1 MSTRNFEGIASESQ
15 PDAGP
20 RVCVSLGIELCRRSV
35 GGAKVIKASIFRISG
50 LGMLIG
56 VAALT
61 LVACSDE
68 PKSKAEGQLSL
79 MIDQKAVISEKF
91 SKDEALE
98 RHKELLD
105 VFETACQ
112 VAYFFQ
118 SMRQD
123 GQKGS
128 GVNLTEIST
137 TDNIL
142 ICQSGRLSKSSDPLG
157 FPGCSIRPRRDG
169 DTQQQYLLAL
179 RDFLRDRQ
187 KMEESAMLRRISKE
201 SNDRWSRE
209 INQLYVVRG
218 NSLSCSDAIATT
230 ENK

>member
-1 MSTRNFEGIASESQ
+1 MI
-15 PDAGP
+15 
-20 RVCVSLGIELCRRSV
+20 
-35 GGAKVIKASIFRISG
+35 KVTTLLNSR
-50 LGMLIG
+50 LTLIG
-56 VAALT
+56 VAAMT

-68 PKSKAEGQLSL
+68 PRSKLEGQLSL

-91 SKDEALE
+91 SKDEALD

-112 VAYFFQ
+112 VADFFL
-118 SMRQD
+118 SKSQD
-123 GQKGS
+123 GQKES

-137 TDNIL
+137 TDHIL
-142 ICQSGRLSKSSDPLG
+142 TCESGRLSKSSDSLG

-179 RDFLRDRQ
+179 RDFLRGRQ
-187 KMEESAMLRRISKE
+187 KMEESAILRKISKE
-201 SNDRWSRE
+201 SNDRSSRE
-209 INQLYVVRG
+209 ITQLYVVRG
-218 NSLSCSDAIATT
+218 NSLSCSDARATT

>member
-1 MSTRNFEGIASESQ
+1 MI
-15 PDAGP
+15 
-20 RVCVSLGIELCRRSV
+20 
-35 GGAKVIKASIFRISG
+35 KVTPILNSR
-50 LGMLIG
+50 LTLIG
-56 VAALT
+56 VAAMT
-61 LVACSDE
+61 LAACSE
-68 PKSKAEGQLSL
+68 VPTVKFEGQLSL
-79 MIDQKAVISEKF
+79 VIDQKAVINEKLLNP
-91 SKDEALE
+91 EALDK
-98 RHKELLD
+98 HTELLD

-118 SMRQD
+118 SKPQD

-142 ICQSGRLSKSSDPLG
+142 TCQSGRLSKSSDPLGG

-169 DTQQQYLLAL
+169 DTQQQYLVAL

-187 KMEESAMLRRISKE
+187 KMEESAMLRIIYKE
-201 SNDRWSRE
+201 SNDRSSRE
-209 INQLYVVRG
+209 VTQLYVVKG
-218 NSLSCSDAIATT
+218 NSLSCSDAMAMT

>member
-1 MSTRNFEGIASESQ
+1 MI
-15 PDAGP
+15 
-20 RVCVSLGIELCRRSV
+20 
-35 GGAKVIKASIFRISG
+35 KVTTILNSR
-50 LGMLIG
+50 LTLIG
-56 VAALT
+56 VAAMT

-68 PKSKAEGQLSL
+68 PKSKAEVQLSL
-79 MIDQKAVISEKF
+79 MIDQKTVISEKF
-91 SKDEALE
+91 SNDEALE
-98 RHKELLD
+98 KHKELLD

-112 VAYFFQ
+112 VAQLFQ
-118 SMRQD
+118 SMQQ
-123 GQKGS
+123 GGEKIVS
-128 GVNLTEIST
+128 SVNLTEIST
-137 TDNIL
+137 PDKIL
-142 ICQSGRLSKSSDPLG
+142 TCQSGRLSESSDPLG
-157 FPGCSIRPRRDG
+157 FPGCGIRDRRDG

>member
-1 MSTRNFEGIASESQ
+1 MI
-15 PDAGP
+15 
-20 RVCVSLGIELCRRSV
+20 
-35 GGAKVIKASIFRISG
+35 KVTPILNSR
-50 LGMLIG
+50 LTLIG
-56 VAALT
+56 VAAMT
-61 LVACSDE
+61 LVACSE
-68 PKSKAEGQLSL
+68 VPTGKFEGQLSL
-79 MIDQKAVISEKF
+79 VIDQKAVINEKLLNP
-91 SKDEALE
+91 EALDK
-98 RHKELLD
+98 HTELLD

-118 SMRQD
+118 SIPQG

-142 ICQSGRLSKSSDPLG
+142 TCQSGRLSKSSDPLGG

-169 DTQQQYLLAL
+169 DTQQQYLVAL

-187 KMEESAMLRRISKE
+187 KMEESAMLRKISKE
-201 SNDRWSRE
+201 SNDRSSRE
-209 INQLYVVRG
+209 VTQLYVVKG
-218 NSLSCSDAIATT
+218 NSLSCSDEMAMT